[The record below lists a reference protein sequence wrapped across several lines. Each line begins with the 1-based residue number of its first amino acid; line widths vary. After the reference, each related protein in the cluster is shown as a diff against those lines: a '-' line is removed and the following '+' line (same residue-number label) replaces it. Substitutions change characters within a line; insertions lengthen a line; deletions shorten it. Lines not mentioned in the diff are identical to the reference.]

1 MFICLYVYMF
11 ICLYVY
17 MFICLEEGRCQLV
30 VIYYASDTT
39 EYG

>member
-1 MFICLYVYMF
+1 
-11 ICLYVY
+11 

-39 EYG
+39 EYGWEHQICL